1 MIDKVNFTLHETF
14 GDPNIS
20 KKSAPFDFQC
30 VGWGIFEIPIKITW
44 KRWLKMPPTEMTH
57 MLSFEG
63 NGSHKSFVIKVD
75 KKLLQKECGPVIKET
90 GIQRLIRK
98 KQLGR

>member
-1 MIDKVNFTLHETF
+1 
-14 GDPNIS
+14 
-20 KKSAPFDFQC
+20 
-30 VGWGIFEIPIKITW
+30 
-44 KRWLKMPPTEMTH
+44 MPPTEMTH